1 MEPGGCPVFC
11 VGVVSTACFFVAKLV
26 CNARTLW
33 FVVSVTLHVNPMQNK
48 NKTDNNEQMQ
58 EGQLNKMKI
67 KETRTPTNEKT

>member
-1 MEPGGCPVFC
+1 MPHVLCWGG
-11 VGVVSTACFFVAKLV
+11 GHGLFFSVAKLV

>member
-1 MEPGGCPVFC
+1 
-11 VGVVSTACFFVAKLV
+11 
-26 CNARTLW
+26 
-33 FVVSVTLHVNPMQNK
+33 VSVTLHVDSMQNK